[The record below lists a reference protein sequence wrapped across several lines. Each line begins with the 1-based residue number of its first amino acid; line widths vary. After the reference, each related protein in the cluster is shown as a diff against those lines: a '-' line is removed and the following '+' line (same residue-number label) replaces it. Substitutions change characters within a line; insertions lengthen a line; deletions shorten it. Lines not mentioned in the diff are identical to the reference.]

1 MTVECNNVNSVQ
13 VKKRKRPERY
23 PKAVSPVMNSSLLL
37 LVEAADAIRQ
47 GDCLSTPKTV
57 SPLLKPIFPT
67 VVPHSPV
74 TVIGRFKNERTEAN
88 PPNHT
93 NCKKR
98 KLESKFSLQA
108 QLYHIHYGNKRSF
121 NESATIRFQQTPS
134 MIPMHIGKP
143 LFAPPKLLSGM
154 EPGEIRRH

>member
-1 MTVECNNVNSVQ
+1 MTVECYNVKSVQ

-23 PKAVSPVMNSSLLL
+23 PKAVSPVTNSSLLL

-47 GDCLSTPKTV
+47 GDCLSAPKTV

-74 TVIGRFKNERTEAN
+74 TVIGRFKNERTEAFA
-88 PPNHT
+88 PNYT
-93 NCKKR
+93 NRKKR
-98 KLESKFSLQA
+98 KLESEFSLQA

-121 NESATIRFQQTPS
+121 ESNTIRFQQTPS

-154 EPGEIRRH
+154 QPGEIRRY